1 MSILRREPALVGG
14 AAAGAGI
21 LVAAIFLSPG
31 QIAAVGTLIPIITA
45 VFVRTQVVPAS
56 KVEPIPPKLSGAPPP
71 K

>member
-1 MSILRREPALVGG
+1 MSILRQEPALVGG
-14 AAAGAGI
+14 VAAGAGI

-31 QIAAVGTLIPIITA
+31 QIATVGTLIPVVAA

-56 KVEPIPPKLSGAPPP
+56 KVEPITPPGAPPP

>member
-1 MSILRREPALVGG
+1 MSIIRQEPALVGG
-14 AAAGAGI
+14 VAASAGI

-31 QIAAVGTLIPIITA
+31 QIAAVVPLIPVVAA

-56 KVEPIPPKLSGAPPP
+56 KVEPIVPPGAPPP